1 VVYLWK
7 ITINYP
13 LTFRILK
20 P

>member
-1 VVYLWK
+1 VDDLFVKNHCL
-7 ITINYP
+7 